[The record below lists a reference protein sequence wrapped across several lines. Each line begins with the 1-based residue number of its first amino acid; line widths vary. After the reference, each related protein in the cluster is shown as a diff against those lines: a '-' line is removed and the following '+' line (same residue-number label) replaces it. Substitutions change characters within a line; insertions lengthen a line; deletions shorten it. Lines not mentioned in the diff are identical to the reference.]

1 MIFWRRCIYKE
12 ILLEFDQKMTLYN
25 DTNLFNATLNDSDPR
40 HINYTKNNED
50 EYVVNINQLT
60 ILYVLFESLLN
71 QF

>member
-1 MIFWRRCIYKE
+1 
-12 ILLEFDQKMTLYN
+12 MTLYN

-60 ILYVLFESLLN
+60 ILHVLFECQHCWISFENPLN
-71 QF
+71 VVYPTIDR

>member
-1 MIFWRRCIYKE
+1 
-12 ILLEFDQKMTLYN
+12 MTLYN

-60 ILYVLFESLLN
+60 ILHVLFE
-71 QF
+71 